1 MQRIF
6 SVLVA
11 CAVCILSTI
20 RRGDASIADKAEDV
34 IRGIGQGFEDA
45 AHDVKQAVV
54 GSHVDV
60 SIGER
65 HMVMPTDVDAGD
77 VTFKVTNVGSED
89 RGFQISGVGLERS
102 LTAPLAPGETA
113 NLTIYLEPGV
123 YRVIAPAQSDPTKF
137 LTTELTVRP
146 H

>member
-6 SVLVA
+6 SVLAA
-11 CAVCILSTI
+11 CMVCMLLTV
-20 RRGDASIADKAEDV
+20 RRGDASIADKAENV

-54 GSHVDV
+54 GSDVDV

-89 RGFQISGVGLERS
+89 RGFQISGPGLERS
-102 LTAPLAPGETA
+102 LTAPLLPGETTS
-113 NLTIYLEPGV
+113 LTIHLEPGV
-123 YRVIAPAQSDPTKF
+123 YRVIAPAQSDPTKL
-137 LTTELTVRP
+137 LTTELTARP
-146 H
+146 Q